1 MRGSTCFVNPSGSGR
16 GLGKYTGF
24 VPGTD
29 NCFPVRPRIRWR
41 SDTGIGGGRCR
52 RELGRRGSKTCAG
65 GDQGACAARRGA
77 ARRLC
82 TRSAGHVGP
91 LRPRRP
97 GAWSQPP
104 PWPPSG
110 GCVRDAER
118 LERESPAPASA
129 ARASGVRNGGRWNG
143 VHLHNALFALGRLRL
158 GKPSEALPPALVFY
172 VPR

>member
-1 MRGSTCFVNPSGSGR
+1 MAERYRHRRRPLQAGARPPRVENVRGRGPGRMRGSEGGR
-16 GLGKYTGF
+16 E
-24 VPGTD
+24 
-29 NCFPVRPRIRWR
+29 RPALA
-41 SDTGIGGGRCR
+41 SVGGG
-52 RELGRRGSKTCAG
+52 
-65 GDQGACAARRGA
+65 AARRGA